1 MRKGDLVML
10 AEPDGTLRRGMAQV
24 LRHLTDTEIEA
35 WYESDASKGM
45 NSAGETKLPP
55 TSRVVRWQ
63 PDDTWT
69 VLRARCAPVFNYR
82 KRSGKAKVMNNR
94 TNEIGYVSRDAL
106 KLV

>member
-24 LRHLTDTEIEA
+24 LRHLTDAEVEA

-82 KRSGKAKVMNNR
+82 KRSGKAKVMNLSL
-94 TNEIGYVSRDAL
+94 IHI
-106 KLV
+106 